1 MMEYFFSVYIAYFE
15 YQHYYSGAA
24 ANVIVTTDQGLRL
37 QIPASRFRPFI
48 SQLGI
53 RGRFK
58 LTTDTHHRFQ
68 SLMRVA

>member
-1 MMEYFFSVYIAYFE
+1 MEYYFNVYIAYSE

-24 ANVIVTTDQGLRL
+24 ANVVVTSDQGLRL
-37 QIPASRFRPFI
+37 QIPASRFRPFL
-48 SQLGI
+48 SHLGI

-58 LTTDTHHRFQ
+58 LVTDANHKFQ